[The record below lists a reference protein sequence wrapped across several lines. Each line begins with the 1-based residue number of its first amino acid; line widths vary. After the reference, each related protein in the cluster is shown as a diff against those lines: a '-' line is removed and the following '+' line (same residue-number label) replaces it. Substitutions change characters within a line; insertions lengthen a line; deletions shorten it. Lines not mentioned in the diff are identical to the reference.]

1 VENVPQPESE
11 AHQSTLKRSIHSG
24 KVIVR
29 HLENQM
35 EMKGQTG
42 NFIGVLLLLLV
53 VGCKRE
59 DSFVDRLT
67 QFNFET
73 DYVVRVPASPI
84 SAVPLTVVTPEI
96 KTYSDVA
103 FSSNKTRADL
113 VERIHLKELVLT
125 VKTPTNGTL
134 TFLKSVDIFAIAE
147 GLPEVRVAY
156 KDLVPANIQGTLSLD
171 VTNAELKEYFKREK
185 YSLRIVVTSDEAVM
199 EDYAVNAHG
208 VFFVDA
214 MVLGQ

>member
-1 VENVPQPESE
+1 
-11 AHQSTLKRSIHSG
+11 
-24 KVIVR
+24 
-29 HLENQM
+29 M